1 MKLTTHKANI
11 NALPKGMCPESV
23 PAWRANPENTPFL
36 SVCFLSKLGY
46 PFLSERL

>member
-23 PAWRANPENTPFL
+23 PAWRANPEEYTRSSLCVSFPN
-36 SVCFLSKLGY
+36 
-46 PFLSERL
+46 